1 MNFASVTF
9 DNVSR
14 SADQLLM
21 RLKTHASCSTAN
33 LAQALGTTT
42 EAVRQQIAK
51 LVEQGLVEGVVSRA
65 GVGRPKQ
72 LWQLTAAGH
81 ARFPDTHAQLTVQL
95 IKSISEVFGQ
105 DGVARMIEHRGMQ
118 QLTDYRAQLA
128 SARSL
133 AERVERLAEI
143 RTAEGYMARV
153 ERDGP
158 DFLLIED
165 HCPICAAAT
174 ACQGFCASELEQFQ
188 ALMDGLAHVSREE
201 HVLREGRRCAYRLR
215 SVETSKQ

>member
-1 MNFASVTF
+1 M
-9 DNVSR
+9 
-14 SADQLLM
+14 L
-21 RLKTHASCSTAN
+21 LKTHASCSTAS
-33 LAQALGTTT
+33 LAKTLGTTT

-51 LVEQGLVEGVVSRA
+51 LVEQGLVEGAISRA

-81 ARFPDTHAQLTVQL
+81 ARFPNTHAQLTVQ
-95 IKSISEVFGQ
+95 IIESVGGVFGE
-105 DGVARMIEHRGMQ
+105 DGVARMIEHRGAR
-118 QLTDYRAQLA
+118 QLTQYRERLA

-133 AERVERLAEI
+133 GERVTRLAQI
-143 RTAEGYMARV
+143 RAEEGYMARV

-174 ACQGFCASELEQFQ
+174 ACQRFCASELEQFQ
-188 ALMDGLAHVSREE
+188 TLMGDLAEVSREE
-201 HVLREGRRCAYRLR
+201 HLLSKGRRCVYRLR
-215 SVETSKQ
+215 KASSPKG